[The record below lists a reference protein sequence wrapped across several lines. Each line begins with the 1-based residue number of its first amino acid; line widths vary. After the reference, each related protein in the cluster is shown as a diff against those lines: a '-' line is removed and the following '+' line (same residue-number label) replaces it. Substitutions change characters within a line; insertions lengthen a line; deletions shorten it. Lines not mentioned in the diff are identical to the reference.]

1 LGEFLTTIRET
12 IGYKIPLDS
21 DNFGQM
27 NVESAIRI
35 GIALHEYTLTRYED
49 IYTEEGFAPL
59 IKARAISVEHPDP
72 GTSSEILEK

>member
-1 LGEFLTTIRET
+1 
-12 IGYKIPLDS
+12 
-21 DNFGQM
+21 M

-35 GIALHEYTLTRYED
+35 GIAPNEYTLTRYED
-49 IYTEEGFAPL
+49 IYNEEGLAPL

>member
-1 LGEFLTTIRET
+1 
-12 IGYKIPLDS
+12 
-21 DNFGQM
+21 M

-35 GIALHEYTLTRYED
+35 GIALNEHTLARYED

-59 IKARAISVEHPDP
+59 IEARAISVEHSDP